1 MIDIK
6 CRKIIFEIS
15 VVIILQTFTPAFLW
29 SGEPGEL
36 IKEIILKDSSLDITD
51 KSQERK
57 QKLWENISP
66 FFNFEEMSKRALGKF
81 WRKRAPEEKKEFVEL
96 FTKTLKDTY
105 IRKTISCYGGKIV
118 FLKENQ
124 DNRYFKVQTKFIT
137 RIGKKVSMDFFL
149 LSKHGKWKIYDVI
162 IEGVSL
168 VNNYRS
174 QFNNILLKS
183 SYEELIQKIKQK
195 QSKIHSTN

>member
-149 LSKHGKWKIYDVI
+149 LNKHGKWKIYDVI